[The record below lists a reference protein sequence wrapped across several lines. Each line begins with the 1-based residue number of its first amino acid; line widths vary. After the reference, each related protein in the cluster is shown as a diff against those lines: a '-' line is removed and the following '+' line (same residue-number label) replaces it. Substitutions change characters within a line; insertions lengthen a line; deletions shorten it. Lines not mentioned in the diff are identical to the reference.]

1 MSNGLY
7 NGLDNGL
14 RSGVY
19 NGLDSGVRNGMF
31 ENETVI
37 KKQVIQ
43 EGLQLYLDFSNPR
56 CYNSGR
62 GQIGD
67 TVSNLVNGST
77 KKLTIGNL
85 TGRTTANAPYVE
97 YNPIPYWNNYTLNG
111 TGQNYLTSPNNTDFD
126 IGIGTSGATWS
137 MWVNIP
143 VSCPDY
149 NVFMGKTIAGFV
161 VGRWQMYFMN
171 TMAVGFLIQIDNNT
185 LIQSANNVLK
195 LDANGLVPLGNI
207 PGTLTGKSADK
218 VDNIHFRINNG
229 SLQYSTDGSVWYDVS
244 VIAKA
249 WKTADLYLSSAASN
263 TWYTVCDI
271 TGKGVLTRISALH
284 NSTAL
289 NNAIDVR
296 VTIDGI
302 SYLFDI
308 TTGVYTRTLRYYETN
323 TPIADFIHMVKFDIS
338 LKVEVMQTTGT
349 STAPLQA
356 SVDYGLV

>member
-1 MSNGLY
+1 MYNGLY

-195 LDANGLVPLGNI
+195 LDTWHCLTATYIRDYGIRLYVDNKLVAEGTTTPTISNITVNAPFRIGTHSGNI
-207 PGTLTGKSADK
+207 GLNARFKTNYITLYNRALTLDELTY
-218 VDNIHFRINNG
+218 N
-229 SLQYSTDGSVWYDVS
+229 YETT
-244 VIAKA
+244 KA
-249 WKTADLYLSSAASN
+249 WM
-263 TWYTVCDI
+263 
-271 TGKGVLTRISALH
+271 
-284 NSTAL
+284 
-289 NNAIDVR
+289 R
-296 VTIDGI
+296 V
-302 SYLFDI
+302 
-308 TTGVYTRTLRYYETN
+308 
-323 TPIADFIHMVKFDIS
+323 
-338 LKVEVMQTTGT
+338 
-349 STAPLQA
+349 
-356 SVDYGLV
+356 

>member
-14 RSGVY
+14 QKGEY
-19 NGLDSGVRNGMF
+19 NGQLNGLELGMF
-31 ENETVI
+31 DNEIVI

-56 CYNSGR
+56 CYNSGI

-126 IGIGTSGATWS
+126 IGISTSGATWS

-149 NVFMGKTIAGFV
+149 SVFMGKTIAGFV

-185 LIQSANNVLK
+185 FIQSANNVLK
-195 LDANGLVPLGNI
+195 LDTWHCLTATYIRDYGIRLYVDNKLVAEGTTTPTISNITVNAPFRIGTHSGNI
-207 PGTLTGKSADK
+207 
-218 VDNIHFRINNG
+218 N
-229 SLQYSTDGSVWYDVS
+229 
-244 VIAKA
+244 
-249 WKTADLYLSSAASN
+249 ASGARFKMN
-263 TWYTVCDI
+263 YATIYNRC
-271 TGKGVLTRISALH
+271 LTRSELTY
-284 NSTAL
+284 NY
-289 NNAIDVR
+289 N
-296 VTIDGI
+296 
-302 SYLFDI
+302 
-308 TTGVYTRTLRYYETN
+308 TTKQ
-323 TPIADFIHMVKFDIS
+323 FM
-338 LKVEVMQTTGT
+338 KV
-349 STAPLQA
+349 
-356 SVDYGLV
+356 

>member
-1 MSNGLY
+1 MYNGLY

-37 KKQVIQ
+37 KKQVVQ

-126 IGIGTSGATWS
+126 IGLNGLTVS
-137 MWVNIP
+137 MWVNMSVP
-143 VSCPDY
+143 SPGY
-149 NVFMGKTIAGFV
+149 FMGKSLAGGV
-161 VGRWQMYFMN
+161 VGRWSFYTISNQIQ
-171 TMAVGFLIQIDNNT
+171 FLVQT
-185 LIQSANNVLK
+185 S
-195 LDANGLVPLGNI
+195 
-207 PGTLTGKSADK
+207 
-218 VDNIHFRINNG
+218 
-229 SLQYSTDGSVWYDVS
+229 
-244 VIAKA
+244 
-249 WKTADLYLSSAASN
+249 
-263 TWYTVCDI
+263 
-271 TGKGVLTRISALH
+271 
-284 NSTAL
+284 
-289 NNAIDVR
+289 
-296 VTIDGI
+296 
-302 SYLFDI
+302 
-308 TTGVYTRTLRYYETN
+308 TGVYN
-323 TPIADFIHMVKFDIS
+323 IAFNPPDLILNKWQYITVVFNR
-338 LKVEVMQTTGT
+338 TTGIVNYIDNV
-349 STAPLQA
+349 ACIRFPLN
-356 SVDYGLV
+356 SVGENLTVNRPFRIGSHSDNILDAGARCKMNYITLYNRALTEAELTYNYNITKQFMRL